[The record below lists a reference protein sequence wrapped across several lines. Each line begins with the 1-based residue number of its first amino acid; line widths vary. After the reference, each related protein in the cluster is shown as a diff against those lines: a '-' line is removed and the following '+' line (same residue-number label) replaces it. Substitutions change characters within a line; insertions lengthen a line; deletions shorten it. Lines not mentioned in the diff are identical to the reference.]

1 MRGMNHN
8 MSASREKKKR
18 QEQTSAEST
27 SALESKKGM
36 NKTVKTVLYAVI
48 AVVLVAVIV
57 FLGMVTSGFF
67 ITHTTAALVNGHKLT
82 PAMVNYYYASSYQE
96 MSSLLS
102 YVADPNTP
110 LDEQAYMSDEFD
122 TWHDYLVD
130 YALSSAAS
138 TYAIYDEAVAN
149 GYTLSESAQASL
161 DSQLQMLE
169 LYASM
174 SGFTSADAYVSAMY
188 GKGCNAKSFQEY
200 LTVNYTAQDYASH
213 IYSELTYSQDEID
226 AYYADH
232 TGDFDGVTFR
242 QFNLT
247 AEADT
252 TDENGESTVSEE
264 ALAAVEEKAK
274 AMAEASQGNEQAFL
288 DLCLENT
295 AENAQADYDAS
306 VSTLRTDI
314 AKNNCVEAIRSWL
327 SDDARQAGDTTYIYN
342 TTNGY
347 YVLYFLEQ
355 TDHSF
360 QLPNV
365 RHILIGLDDTTDTA
379 AMEEAKAEAEALLAE
394 FLAGNATEED
404 FAALANE
411 KSTDTGSNTN
421 GGLYENITPGSM
433 ADTFDAWCFDET
445 RQPGDTGIVETQY
458 GYHIMYFSGYGEV
471 YQNYLVE
478 SKMAQEDYTAWQSEV
493 SADLSWELYSDKYV
507 TVR

>member
-295 AENAQADYDAS
+295 AEDAQADYDAS

-327 SDDARQAGDTTYIYN
+327 SDDARQTGDTTYIYN
-342 TTNGY
+342 TTNG
-347 YVLYFLEQ
+347 
-355 TDHSF
+355 
-360 QLPNV
+360 
-365 RHILIGLDDTTDTA
+365 
-379 AMEEAKAEAEALLAE
+379 
-394 FLAGNATEED
+394 
-404 FAALANE
+404 
-411 KSTDTGSNTN
+411 
-421 GGLYENITPGSM
+421 
-433 ADTFDAWCFDET
+433 
-445 RQPGDTGIVETQY
+445 
-458 GYHIMYFSGYGEV
+458 
-471 YQNYLVE
+471 
-478 SKMAQEDYTAWQSEV
+478 
-493 SADLSWELYSDKYV
+493 
-507 TVR
+507 